1 MDRIRGNRPARR
13 RTQPALSSSFD
24 SLDADFP
31 ADRIQARSPTMPF
44 ASSATPQ
51 TAPQARRGTR
61 QSSTPAAQP
70 LGFVSSSP
78 TAGKAKA
85 TRKRARATGA
95 DGAGDED
102 DDQPGA
108 AGTTNNNKKGSHN
121 LRKRPKIDY
130 SAQDFEDEVPEIALA
145 APRTATRKK
154 RDGSETFAEDMTPS
168 GQRGRRAASKTP
180 ARRPEHHY
188 PYLPPSDD
196 DVVKDTIEVIGDS
209 SDLHGSDEFSDHES
223 KVESPAAEAKHSI
236 VAQHKEHQLP
246 PSKPPVK
253 SPMPEPSIV
262 THESPTL
269 PSPSTSVKAAG
280 RVKAEIAHPQPI
292 HINHVSIISVDK
304 TAEDVSVSNSPLHQ
318 NIIAPSPRDVSGLEP
333 KSAAASA
340 VSPIPFPFA
349 ERQALVSTPEPEPEA
364 PPSLVVTFKLPQSLL
379 PPQASPETQPEVT
392 EASVGEEAQDTTP
405 EEIAKQAAEEVEE
418 KAEAENVIT
427 NGAKKDGAEVEQGID
442 QLLEKDAGGDIEED
456 ADGDIDHDVDVD
468 THSDNEAE
476 VDEAETDDD
485 DDDSQHP
492 WAHLTPY
499 LAREYVLHPEPTVV
513 GGTAGDEGVEEEA
526 EEADDE
532 DADGE
537 KDDEVNGT
545 GSDFPRETTSTPQTP
560 RRGTPAQ
567 FTLTGANTPVPSDKA
582 TGPKASG
589 VRRRKQYK
597 FRKLRDPSEMQEL
610 LKDHENMAHDQ
621 LSEHLVAGADWLLS
635 LQLEWQ
641 KLGRA
646 IDDYENAKRRAQQ
659 DAEYEK
665 KTADLDQF
673 QRMESYIEKDF
684 ELRGYRAPLKD
695 KEEGTHRARWQDKVM
710 ASTYGF
716 EYDPHVSK
724 IGQQDPLAQ
733 REGIMAGRQLRS
745 QPQQTAKAAEAGEG
759 GDGLVVVGKR
769 TRNPPKLY
777 DGLTQDDARAA
788 TPADLTGTKVM
799 PKRRGRPPLSS
810 LQHDTADTDSGK
822 PPPKKRGPRG
832 RRSEMTLQD
841 TDADTPGPSREAIAP
856 PPPVE
861 PQVGK
866 RRRVTQSRATV
877 EEDAPGEMDEPDGNE
892 EPVAKRAR
900 TARTT
905 RGKPSLL
912 RHHSGLLDPETEED
926 ESRPTTSSSNGTVS
940 DAGSSYGVGTRQTKR
955 TRNARDDAD
964 ADASMVQ
971 PQRKRPRINF
981 KASGNGNKPHPAY
994 SDTLLASTP
1003 SSPFPPSE
1011 DARILTF
1018 RHFGSNKWTVEAEG
1032 RPSRE
1037 SSGMP
1042 SNMPSAA
1049 PSAAPS
1055 APASTT
1061 SSAPPS
1067 QAGGDDSTKDYS
1079 TMTKSEKMSASMKS
1093 EFDSTP
1099 MISWTCADNFPLER
1113 WLNGSMQ
1120 NAVNKRKATLAAKKA
1135 AAAAAAAAGT
1145 SVPAPPPA
1153 PIAQAYP
1160 PLQRPPQHRPHP
1172 FINMNGP
1179 QGPF

>member
-13 RTQPALSSSFD
+13 RTQPTLSSSFD
-24 SLDADFP
+24 SLDAAFP
-31 ADRIQARSPTMPF
+31 TDRVPARSPTMPF
-44 ASSATPQ
+44 AINTTPQ

-70 LGFVSSSP
+70 LTFSGSSP

-85 TRKRARATGA
+85 TRKRARIMGG

-102 DDQPGA
+102 DDLPAAA
-108 AGTTNNNKKGSHN
+108 AGSASNNKKGTHN

-154 RDGSETFAEDMTPS
+154 RDGSETFADDMTPTA
-168 GQRGRRAASKTP
+168 QRGRRAASKTP

-209 SDLHGSDEFSDHES
+209 SDLHGSDEFSDHDS

-236 VAQHKEHQLP
+236 VAQNDRHPPELP
-246 PSKPPVK
+246 V
-253 SPMPEPSIV
+253 
-262 THESPTL
+262 ESPQSKRPIIITNESPAL
-269 PSPSTSVKAAG
+269 PSPSTSAKAT
-280 RVKAEIAHPQPI
+280 RRIEAEIAHPQPI
-292 HINHVSIISVDK
+292 HINHVSIISTDQSNGP
-304 TAEDVSVSNSPLHQ
+304 TDVSYSPSHR
-318 NIIAPSPRDVSGLEP
+318 NTVASSPREA
-333 KSAAASA
+333 KFTTNA
-340 VSPIPFPFA
+340 VSPIPFPST
-349 ERQALVSTPEPEPEA
+349 ERRSLPSTPEAEAEA
-364 PPSLVVTFKLPQSLL
+364 PPSLVVTLKLPRPLL
-379 PPQASPETQPEVT
+379 QLQGSPEPQSEAPE
-392 EASVGEEAQDTTP
+392 SVKKESQ
-405 EEIAKQAAEEVEE
+405 EIAPAVVEDVKRQAELGNTVTNGPENSEAVLEQEVDQAAEKTANDDLDMDADGEIDHEVNDDVHSVADDE
-418 KAEAENVIT
+418 AEAE
-427 NGAKKDGAEVEQGID
+427 AHE
-442 QLLEKDAGGDIEED
+442 
-456 ADGDIDHDVDVD
+456 ADSDID
-468 THSDNEAE
+468 
-476 VDEAETDDD
+476 DEPT
-485 DDDSQHP
+485 HP
-492 WAHLTPY
+492 WTHLSPY
-499 LAREYVLHPEPTVV
+499 LAGEYVLHPEPTVV
-513 GGTAGDEGVEEEA
+513 GGTAGEEGAEEEP
-526 EEADDE
+526 EEADEE

-545 GSDFPRETTSTPQTP
+545 ETTSTPQTP

-582 TGPKASG
+582 TGPKIPG

-597 FRKLRDPSEMQEL
+597 FHKLRDPSEMQEL
-610 LKDHENMAHDQ
+610 LKDHES
-621 LSEHLVAGADWLLS
+621 LSHEDLSRHLVVGAEWLES
-635 LQLEWQ
+635 LQQEWQ

-646 IDDYENAKRRAQQ
+646 IDDYENAKRRGQQ
-659 DAEYEK
+659 DAEFEK

-673 QRMESYIEKDF
+673 LRLESYVEKDF

-695 KEEGTHRARWQDKVM
+695 KDEGAQRTRWQDKVM
-710 ASTYGF
+710 AAAYGF

-724 IGQQDPLAQ
+724 VGNQDPLAQ

-777 DGLTQDDARAA
+777 DGLTPDDARAA
-788 TPADLTGTKVM
+788 TPADSITGTKVM

-810 LQHDTADTDSGK
+810 LQHDAADTDTGK

-832 RRSEMTLQD
+832 RKSEATIHD
-841 TDADTPGPSREAIAP
+841 TDADTPGPSQEAIAP

-861 PQVGK
+861 TQVNK
-866 RRRVTQSRATV
+866 RRRGPQSRAHV
-877 EEDAPGEMDEPDGNE
+877 EEDAPGDMDEPDVD
-892 EPVAKRAR
+892 EPIAKRAR
-900 TARTT
+900 TTRTT

-912 RHHSGLLDPETEED
+912 RHNSAIFDAETEED
-926 ESRPTTSSSNGTVS
+926 ESRPTTSSSNGTIS
-940 DAGSSYGVGTRQTKR
+940 DAGSSYGVGKRQTKR
-955 TRNARDDAD
+955 TRNAREEAD
-964 ADASMVQ
+964 ADTSP

-981 KASGNGNKPHPAY
+981 KSGGNNKLH
-994 SDTLLASTP
+994 SSHSEDLLASTP
-1003 SSPFPPSE
+1003 SSLFPPS
-1011 DARILTF
+1011 DHARIVTF
-1018 RHFGSNKWTVEAEG
+1018 RHLGANQWTFDSEG

-1042 SNMPSAA
+1042 SNVLSAA

-1067 QAGGDDSTKDYS
+1067 QVGGDDSTKDYS
-1079 TMTKSEKMSASMKS
+1079 TMTKSEKMSASMKK
-1093 EFDSTP
+1093 
-1099 MISWTCADNFPLER
+1099 R
-1113 WLNGSMQ
+1113 WMNGSMQ

-1135 AAAAAAAAGT
+1135 AAAALVTGAT
-1145 SVPAPPPA
+1145 SSPAPAPA
-1153 PIAQAYP
+1153 PAPAPTPAPAAQAYP
-1160 PLQRPPQHRPHP
+1160 QLQRPPQQRP